1 MPISQKRKNTEK
13 KNVFKKLQIASDDV
27 STILDWK
34 KGKKLGRLSKA
45 WLSTLT
51 ISEKGNYL
59 TLRI

>member
-34 KGKKLGRLSKA
+34 KRQKIREAVQSMTA
-45 WLSTLT
+45 TLT

-59 TLRI
+59 TLSI

>member
-45 WLSTLT
+45 WLLHWLSVKKE
-51 ISEKGNYL
+51 I
-59 TLRI
+59 I

>member
-34 KGKKLGRLSKA
+34 KGKKLGSLSKA

-59 TLRI
+59 TLSI